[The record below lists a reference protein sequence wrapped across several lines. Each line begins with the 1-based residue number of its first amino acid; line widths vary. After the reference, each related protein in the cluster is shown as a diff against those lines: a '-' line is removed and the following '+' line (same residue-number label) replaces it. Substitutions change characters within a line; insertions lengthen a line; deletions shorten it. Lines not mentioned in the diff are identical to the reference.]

1 MQLNLSRNDNRLL
14 QMSDELIDSIENN
27 THFFEATDTIPKD
40 LKELLNMK
48 IMKIKNAFEK

>member
-1 MQLNLSRNDNRLL
+1 
-14 QMSDELIDSIENN
+14 MSDELIDSIENN

-48 IMKIKNAFEK
+48 IAKIKNAFEK